1 MYINMYIM
9 SIHATN
15 LLKSI
20 LELMMIKILCLTTFL
35 ASSQQVQHLLE
46 MSRPKNIYGDFPS
59 LV

>member
-35 ASSQQVQHLLE
+35 ASSQQVQNLLE
-46 MSRPKNIYGDFPS
+46 CLDLRISKGISHF
-59 LV
+59 